1 MSTLSTQRDLKHG
14 QYSQVSRETIE
25 MSSMK
30 TSSEL
35 LAFPRADEREL
46 PPFDEALSTRKRCQR
61 GLVLSYLLSIA
72 LIICGIVSYVYANR
86 ARNKAEAYR
95 LNYPTD
101 GEDAD
106 SAPMLDAEIFYPTI
120 IVGKLSTGPKE
131 VVTLAFNTIVTMITE
146 CLGYI
151 HSVSLRWALYH
162 ETRLHHNSSLRLFTS
177 ARHSPPNSCYANAI
191 WALLLTLSYS
201 CASQILLTVDNQDDT
216 LGFNSIAI
224 LLLGACLFMLS
235 LLTTWTLL
243 PPYGRQIL
251 SWNSDPLNTTLAL
264 LHETWSKPDMRPPS
278 IPVIKQPSIRTMH
291 PRTRFILAYL
301 CFLVPIICAGGGV
314 LIYANRENGTDWA
327 FINSKEDVAFI
338 SIVPET
344 AGVLSQP
351 VFWQAGPAIQ
361 IFFLAAIQV
370 LYTLALHTVE
380 QLVNLHRDEAS
391 WRAASKLD
399 AQHGAVV
406 GRESTK
412 AAFTA
417 WQTVSLS
424 IVKPVSHWLFGL
436 SFVVEPSRRIT
447 IHPMPLFALA
457 GIAILL
463 AAFAIFL
470 TYHRPRGAQPATYGD
485 LKMLAEFVDDWGD
498 GAGGK
503 LFWGDKG
510 EDLDEGGPVRRAGT
524 SSSVQLVN
532 GIGIDGVLYKG
543 IGGGPQKEQRRRKSP
558 APWRKFT
565 RGRTGEDRI

>member
-1 MSTLSTQRDLKHG
+1 MSTLSTQRDLKRG

-25 MSSMK
+25 MSVR
-30 TSSEL
+30 TSTEL
-35 LAFPRADEREL
+35 LPFPNPGEREL

-61 GLVLSYLLSIA
+61 GLVLSYLLSIT
-72 LIICGIVSYVYANR
+72 LIICGIVSYVYVNR
-86 ARNKAEAYR
+86 ARNRAEAYR

-101 GEDAD
+101 REDAV
-106 SAPMLDAEIFYPTI
+106 SGPVLDAEIFYPTL

-131 VVTLAFNTIVTMITE
+131 VVTLAFNTIVTMVTE
-146 CLGYI
+146 CLGYV

-162 ETRLHHNSSLRLFTS
+162 ESRLHHNSSLRLFTS
-177 ARHSPPNSCYANAI
+177 SRNSPPNSCYANVI
-191 WALLLTLSYS
+191 WALLLTLCYS

-216 LGFNSIAI
+216 LGFNSLAI

-243 PPYGRQIL
+243 PPYGQQIL

-264 LHETWSKPDMRPPS
+264 LHETWSKPDTRPAS
-278 IPVIKQPSIRTMH
+278 IPIIKQPSIRTMH
-291 PRTRFILAYL
+291 PRTRLILAYL
-301 CFLVPIICAGGGV
+301 CLLVPIICTGGAV

-327 FINSKEDVAFI
+327 FINSNQDMAFI
-338 SIVPET
+338 SVVPAS
-344 AGVLSQP
+344 AGVLTQP

-399 AQHGAVV
+399 SQHGAVV

-436 SFVVEPSRRIT
+436 SFVVEPSRRVT

-457 GIAILL
+457 GIDVLL
-463 AAFAIFL
+463 ASFAIVL
-470 TYHRPRGAQPATYGD
+470 MYHRPRGAQPATYGD

-498 GAGGK
+498 GAGGR

-510 EDLDEGGPVRRAGT
+510 EDHDEGGSVRRAGT

-532 GIGIDGVLYKG
+532 GIGMDGASYKG
-543 IGGGPQKEQRRRKSP
+543 IGGGPQKERPRRKAP
-558 APWRKFT
+558 APWKRFT
-565 RGRTGEDRI
+565 CRRRGDDRI